1 MWWEDAVI
9 YQIYPRSFQDSDGDG
24 VGDLAGIASRLDH
37 IARLGA
43 DAIWLSPIHPSPQAD
58 FGYDVSD
65 YTTVDPTLGTLD
77 DFRRLAGGAHDR
89 GLRLLLDLIP
99 CHTSIEHPWFREHPD
114 WYIWADGDAPPNNWI
129 ASFGGSAWSRDE
141 VSGRWYLHSFFPEQ
155 PDLDWRNPAVAE
167 AIGDAV
173 RLWLGRGVDGFRLD
187 ALDRLLKDA
196 ELRDDPP
203 AAGPPP
209 LPVHEEAARLERRH
223 SANQPDVG
231 EPLAALREAIG
242 EHLTIGEVY
251 LPTAELGPY
260 LEHLDLAFSFEL
272 LHAPLEPARLRPVI
286 EAALATGKVG
296 WVVSNHD
303 FPRLASRVG
312 PENVRVASM
321 LLLTLPGAVFVYQG
335 DELGMADGPAPD
347 PPLDRHGRDGA
358 RTPMQWEPEPAGGF
372 TDGDPWLPLAD
383 PRRRN
388 VADQERDPDSVLWL
402 YRDLIA
408 LRGELGPGLR
418 FLEADADVLAYER
431 GELVVALNL
440 GSRRAPAPAHGE
452 ILRRSGPRGACDDP
466 SFLEPR
472 AGWVAR
478 RAREKGGLDKGRP
491 GR

>member
-1 MWWEDAVI
+1 MWWQEAVI

-24 VGDLAGIASRLDH
+24 VGDLEGITSRLDH

-43 DAIWLSPIHPSPQAD
+43 DAVWLSPIHPSPQAD

-65 YTTVDPTLGTLD
+65 YTTVDRTLGTMA
-77 DFRRLAGGAHDR
+77 DFERLAEGAHDR
-89 GLRLLLDLIP
+89 RLRLLMDLIP

-114 WYIWADGDAPPNNWI
+114 WYIWADEGPPNNWI

-155 PDLDWRNPAVAE
+155 PDLDWRNPAVAA
-167 AIGDAV
+167 AIGDVV

-203 AAGPPP
+203 AAAAAV
-209 LPVHEEAARLERRH
+209 LPVHPEVAHLERLR

-231 EPLAALREAIG
+231 KPLAALREAIG
-242 EHLTIGEVY
+242 EHLMIGEVY
-251 LPTAELGPY
+251 LPARELGPY
-260 LEHLDLAFSFEL
+260 LDHLDLAFSFEL
-272 LHAPLEPARLRPVI
+272 LHAPLEPRRLRPVI
-286 EAALATGKVG
+286 EAALAAGKVG

-312 PENVRVASM
+312 HENVRVASM
-321 LLLTLPGAVFVYQG
+321 LILTLPGAVFIYQG

-347 PPLDRHGRDGA
+347 PPLDRNGRDGA
-358 RTPMQWEPEPAGGF
+358 RTPMQWAPEPGGGF

-383 PRRRN
+383 PNERN
-388 VADQERDPDSVLWL
+388 VADQEHDRDSVLWL

-408 LRGELGPGLR
+408 LRRELGPDLR
-418 FLEADADVLAYER
+418 FLESDDGVLAYER
-431 GELVVALNL
+431 GEFVVALNF
-440 GSRRAPAPAHGE
+440 GPHRQPAPAHGE
-452 ILRRSGPRGACDDP
+452 ILRHTGPGWAGDA
-466 SFLEPR
+466 SVLEPHT
-472 AGWVAR
+472 GWVAR
-478 RAREKGGLDKGRP
+478 RDDSR
-491 GR
+491 